1 MKFAKP
7 TAALAISAT
16 MAATAANAGALVD
29 PIVEADVIVEEA
41 SSSSSAGILIPLL
54 LLIIIGVALT
64 RGGEATPG

>member
-1 MKFAKP
+1 MNIKSIAAATLIAA
-7 TAALAISAT
+7 TAS
-16 MAATAANAGALVD
+16 TAANAGALVD

-64 RGGEATPG
+64 RGGEAATT